1 MLIVKYEKRGYPLF
15 LLSQI
20 REKRLSAL
28 FTGFKPILRVDYT
41 KIIKKAGNLFNQEI
55 IFY

>member
-1 MLIVKYEKRGYPLF
+1 MLIVKYEKRGYQLF
-15 LLSQI
+15 LPV
-20 REKRLSAL
+20 
-28 FTGFKPILRVDYT
+28 FKPNPRVDYT

>member
-1 MLIVKYEKRGYPLF
+1 MLIVNMRKEVIG
-15 LLSQI
+15 S
-20 REKRLSAL
+20 

-41 KIIKKAGNLFNQEI
+41 KIIKKADNLFNQEI